1 MAKITFSDI
10 AAGFQSV
17 GTLNNNFAQLENEL
31 QTKVLYRDNPTG
43 EPNTMQNNLDMNG
56 FNILN
61 LGTATV
67 ITSLSATQS
76 ILWGNQ
82 RDGTGTHSLST
93 GDVFRTVEVSA
104 NTSITAVVFLTT
116 AGTAGWTGGER
127 ISIIQIGNGVVKVQP
142 DTSVTVRCAASY
154 LGTRRLFG
162 EITLKYRGGDVWYLD
177 GDISV

>member
-10 AAGFQSV
+10 ATGFQSV
-17 GTLNNNFAQLENEL
+17 GTLNNNFAQLEYEL
-31 QTKVLYRDNPTG
+31 QQKVLYRSNPTG
-43 EPNTMQNNLDMNG
+43 EPNSMQNDLDMNG
-56 FNILN
+56 YNILN

-67 ITSLSATQS
+67 VTSLSATQS

-93 GDVFRTVEVSA
+93 GDVFRTIEVSA
-104 NTSITAVVFLTT
+104 SSSVTAVMYLTK
-116 AGTAGWTGGER
+116 ASTAGWAGGEK
-127 ISIIQIGNGVVKVQP
+127 ISIIQIGSGVVKVQP
-142 DTSVTVRCAASY
+142 ETSVTVRCAASY
-154 LGTRRLFG
+154 LGTRRKFG